1 MPGGV
6 LPGGVLPGNVLP
18 GNVSAGNV
26 SAGNV
31 SAGNVSA
38 GNVSSGDVPRGGDP
52 ESEVSTPGQFASF
65 GVIGPRILL
74 FGVLAAG
81 GCTLDL
87 LSKSWAFDRIGNLRV
102 QQGTVHPPI
111 WIFGEVFGID
121 TNLNEGAL
129 FGIGQGQG
137 VIFCIMSVVAAA
149 GILFWL
155 FAAGAAKDL
164 HLTVSL
170 GAVTGGI
177 LGNLYDRLGLH
188 GLTWAEGV
196 PERQAGAPVYAVR
209 DWLHFKIDAVGFDW
223 PIFNLADCL
232 LVCGAVLLV
241 WHVFSHHD

>member
-1 MPGGV
+1 V
-6 LPGGVLPGNVLP
+6 LKGDVLQGNVSA
-18 GNVSAGNV
+18 GSVSAGSVSAGSVSAGSVSAGNV
-26 SAGNV
+26 ST
-31 SAGNVSA
+31 
-38 GNVSSGDVPRGGDP
+38 GDVPRGGVP
-52 ESEVSTPGQFASF
+52 ESEVSNPGQFASF
-65 GVIGPRILL
+65 DVIGPRILL
-74 FGVLAAG
+74 FAVLAVG

-87 LSKSWAFDRIGNLRV
+87 LSKSWSFDRIGNVRV

-111 WIFGEVFGID
+111 WVIDGVFGFD

-129 FGIGQGQG
+129 FGLGQGQG
-137 VIFCIMSVVAAA
+137 VTFCLMSVVAAG
-149 GILFWL
+149 GIMYWL

-170 GAVTGGI
+170 GAITGGI

-196 PERQAGAPVYAVR
+196 PGRQAGAPVYAVR

-241 WHVFSHHD
+241 WHVFSHRD